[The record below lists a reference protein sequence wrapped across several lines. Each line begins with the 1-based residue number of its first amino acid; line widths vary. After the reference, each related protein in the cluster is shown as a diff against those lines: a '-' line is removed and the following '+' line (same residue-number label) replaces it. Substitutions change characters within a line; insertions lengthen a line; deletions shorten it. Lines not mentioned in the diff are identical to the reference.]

1 MMLDRD
7 KITFWT
13 RLGAIALAVIFVG
26 SFVFMGVGT
35 DINYNL
41 FDLLN
46 GGSEKKE
53 EKEQKEQKNDTRE
66 QMAQAEQELE
76 EDPENPRVIKRLAG
90 LYIQNGRTDEAAEV
104 LERGREVAPDDPA
117 IPLNLGQVYEREAQ
131 GLTDEGE
138 RQAAYS
144 QAGDAYAAAAEIQGD
159 RPRPTAQ
166 AYLAAGQAYEQAGEQ
181 SKAIQYWNEYLKL
194 EPEGEQA
201 DAVKERIQGLLKGE
215 QQTGATEGAKKK

>member
-26 SFVFMGVGT
+26 SFVFMGIGT

-41 FDLLN
+41 FDLIG
-46 GGSEKKE
+46 GGSETKE
-53 EKEQKEQKNDTRE
+53 EKGQKNDSQE

-90 LYIQNGRTDEAAEV
+90 LYIQNGRTDDAAEV

-117 IPLNLGQVYEREAQ
+117 IPLNLGQIYEREAQ
-131 GLTDEGE
+131 GLTDEEE
-138 RQAAYS
+138 RQATYN
-144 QAGDAYAAAAEIQGD
+144 QAGDAYAAAAENQENK
-159 RPRPTAQ
+159 PQP
-166 AYLAAGQAYEQAGEQ
+166 YLLAGQAYEQAGEK

-194 EPEGEQA
+194 EPQGEQA
-201 DAVKERIQGLLKGE
+201 YAVKERIGALLKGE
-215 QQTGATEGAKKK
+215 ETAGGAEGAKRQ